1 MEFCLKR
8 KAEFIGYGGDRMK
21 IKVLLDNKKGA
32 STLLENHFEL
42 IKDIITTYPNAL
54 WRKCTGKNGQQGY
67 EIDVR

>member
-1 MEFCLKR
+1 MR
-8 KAEFIGYGGDRMK
+8 
-21 IKVLLDNKKGA
+21 IKVLFDNKKGA
-32 STLLENHFEL
+32 STLLENHFEI